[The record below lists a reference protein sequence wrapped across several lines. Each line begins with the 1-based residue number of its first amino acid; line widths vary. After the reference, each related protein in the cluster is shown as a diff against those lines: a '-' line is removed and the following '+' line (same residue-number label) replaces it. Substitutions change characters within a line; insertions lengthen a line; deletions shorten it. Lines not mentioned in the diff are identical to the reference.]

1 MENKFEKIK
10 KLKEEK
16 DAIILAHYYTEPEV
30 QKIADYV
37 GDSYFLSEKARE
49 VKEKVIV
56 MCGVSF
62 MGESVKLL
70 NKDKIVLLPDMSAD
84 CPMAHMATV
93 EKIKEMR
100 EKYEDLAVV
109 CYVNS
114 TAELKAHSDVCVTSA
129 NALKIAERLPNKNIF
144 FIPDQHLARYISTK
158 LPEKNFIFNEGWCP
172 IHNELTKE
180 ELLKAK
186 EKYPNAKVAIH
197 PECPIETVELGD
209 YVGSTSGIIKYV
221 TESDGEEFIICTE
234 DGVLY
239 ELQEKNPNKKFYLPK
254 EKFQCVGMKK
264 ITLDKIINSL
274 ETLEPQVHLKDEIIT
289 EANKPL
295 ENMLEMAK

>member
-37 GDSYFLSEKARE
+37 GDSYFLSEKARQ

-197 PECPIETVELGD
+197 PECPLETVELGD

-221 TESDGEEFIICTE
+221 TESDAEEFIICTE

-264 ITLDKIINSL
+264 ITFDKIINSL

>member
-30 QKIADYV
+30 QKIADYM
-37 GDSYFLSEKARE
+37 GDSYFLSEKARQ

-144 FIPDQHLARYISTK
+144 FIPDQHLARYISRK

-221 TESDGEEFIICTE
+221 TESDAEEFIICTE